1 MNVVYACRN
10 CEHFNRTELTSGIQS
25 LRCETCGHE
34 SHFASEAVSDGR
46 ISSCLVCGCPELYV
60 RKDFSQRLGVTI
72 VVVGLASYL
81 VAIALHLRYVGWG
94 ILFATAL
101 IDLILYLRMK
111 SMLQC
116 YRCQA
121 SYRGLAAL
129 EAFEP
134 FDLETYEKFRQEAIR
149 KAQARRLNP

>member
-1 MNVVYACRN
+1 M
-10 CEHFNRTELTSGIQS
+10 TSKAA
-25 LRCETCGHE
+25 L
-34 SHFASEAVSDGR
+34 FVA
-46 ISSCLVCGCPELYV
+46 
-60 RKDFSQRLGVTI
+60 
-72 VVVGLASYL
+72 LAIFFVAYL

-101 IDLILYLRMK
+101 IDLILYLRVK

-121 SYRGLAAL
+121 NYRGLAGL

-134 FDLETYEKFRQEAIR
+134 FDLETHEKFRQQAIR
-149 KAQARRLNP
+149 LAQSRRS